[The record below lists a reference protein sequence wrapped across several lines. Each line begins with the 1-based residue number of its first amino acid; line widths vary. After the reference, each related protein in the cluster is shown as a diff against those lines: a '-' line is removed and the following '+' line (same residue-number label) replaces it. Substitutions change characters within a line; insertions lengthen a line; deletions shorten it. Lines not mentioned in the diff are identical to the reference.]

1 MPVSFSTTV
10 IEWIDLDLDY
20 RMHLDNSVERLD
32 QAEFDQN
39 VQLMSYPP
47 DLIEQVQIAC
57 QEVEVGLNSRK
68 YPFDHERQV
77 ELYHQI
83 KANLFGS

>member
-1 MPVSFSTTV
+1 
-10 IEWIDLDLDY
+10 
-20 RMHLDNSVERLD
+20 MHLDNSVERLD

-57 QEVEVGLNSRK
+57 QEVEVGLNSRI
-68 YPFDHERQV
+68 YPFDHEWQV

-83 KANLFGS
+83 KANLLGS